1 MMGYLSSIF
10 NRHSLLGSYMIA
22 PFEEDKPDQERPEI
36 RSEVQQFFD
45 PDGPLSRDKAFGYEP
60 RPQQAEMADI
70 VARAIEEGK
79 HLAIEAGTGVG
90 KSLAYL
96 IPAIKAALDLNIQV
110 VVSTYTI
117 SLQEQLIKKDLPLIK
132 RLLGKPFK
140 AVMAK
145 GRSNYLCLRRLARAR
160 QMEKDLFKPDDAL
173 EVDRIQAWAD
183 HAFDGSLQSMD
194 FQPSPEVWQNVQVEA
209 GNCMWQRCPEYQQ
222 CYFMQARREMRD
234 AHVVVVNHSLFFA
247 DLALKG
253 QGASLLPDYRIAIL
267 DEAHQLEQIAS
278 QHLGIRLSQAGV
290 EYWLRRLYSADG
302 SKGLLVALRQGR
314 AAQQVMDIRS
324 ELARLIQ
331 ELEQWAGIDQGA
343 FTKVIPEALGIPT
356 TLPQKIDGLLAEL
369 RIIHDENENI
379 DVRAELSASRRRGAE
394 IRMMTDMFLN
404 QSLEDQV
411 YWLQRE
417 GTRRKQ
423 LVMYS
428 APIEVG
434 PHLKQQL
441 FLDDRTIIMTSA
453 TLAVNNSLDYFTH
466 RIGAESA
473 QANAVGSPYEY
484 ARQMTIHIPKN
495 MPEPTA
501 GDSYVKAC
509 AEAVIH
515 YTNQSRA
522 RAFVLCT
529 NSKFMRDLHAL
540 TVSRLVDSGY
550 SVYSQHDGVPRHT
563 MIERFKSESAG
574 VLFGLDS
581 FWMGVD
587 VRGDALSNVII
598 TKLPFAVPDE
608 PVIKARMNRITEQG
622 GDAFKEYSLPEAI
635 LKFRQGVGRLIRSS
649 TDTGIVVILDPRI
662 HKKWYGK
669 YFLKAL
675 PDAPVVWDEL

>member
-1 MMGYLSSIF
+1 
-10 NRHSLLGSYMIA
+10 MIA
-22 PFEEDKPDQERPEI
+22 PYDENNPEPARPEI
-36 RSEVQQFFD
+36 RDEVRGFFA
-45 PDGPLSRDKAFGYEP
+45 PDGPLSREATFGYEP
-60 RPQQAEMADI
+60 RPQQAEMADA
-70 VARAIEEGK
+70 VALAIEEGR

-96 IPAIKAALDLNIQV
+96 IPAIKAALDMNIQV

-132 RLLGKPFK
+132 KLLGKPFK

-160 QMEKDLFKPDDAL
+160 HMEKDLFKPDDAV

-194 FQPSPEVWQNVQVEA
+194 FQPSPEVWQSVQVEA

-222 CYFMQARREMRD
+222 CYFMQARRDMRD
-234 AHVVVVNHSLFFA
+234 AHVIVVNHSLYFA

-267 DEAHQLEQIAS
+267 DEAHQLEQVAS

-302 SKGLLVALRQGR
+302 TKGLLVALRQGR
-314 AAQQVMDIRS
+314 AAQQIMDIRGELGRLIS
-324 ELARLIQ
+324 EL
-331 ELEQWAGIDQGA
+331 ENWAGIGHAGA
-343 FTKVIPEALGIPT
+343 FTKVIPQPLGIPT

-369 RIIHDENENI
+369 RIIHDENEDI
-379 DVRAELSASRRRGAE
+379 DIRAELSASRRRGAE
-394 IRMMTDMFLN
+394 IRMMTDMYLN

-417 GTRRKQ
+417 GARRKQ

-434 PHLKQQL
+434 PHLQKQL
-441 FLDDRTIIMTSA
+441 FTEDRTIIMTSA
-453 TLAVNNSLDYFTH
+453 TLAVNDTLDYFI
-466 RIGAESA
+466 RRVGAESA
-473 QANAVGSPYEY
+473 KTASVGSPYDYE
-484 ARQMTIHIPKN
+484 RQMTIHIPKS

-501 GDSYVKAC
+501 GEAYVKAC

-515 YTNQSRA
+515 YTNHSRA
-522 RAFVLCT
+522 RAFILCT
-529 NSKFMRDLHAL
+529 NAKFMRDLHAL

-563 MIERFKSESAG
+563 MIERFKSETAG

-587 VRGDALSNVII
+587 VRGEALSNVII

-608 PVIKARMNRITEQG
+608 PVIKARMDRITEQG
-622 GDAFKEYSLPEAI
+622 GDAFKQYSLPEAI

-662 HKKWYGK
+662 HKKWYGR

-675 PDAPVVWDEL
+675 PNAPVVWDEMRL

>member
-1 MMGYLSSIF
+1 MKGCLSSIF
-10 NRHSLLGSYMIA
+10 NRHPLLGSYMIA
-22 PFEEDKPDQERPEI
+22 PFEEDKPEQERPEI
-36 RSEVQQFFD
+36 RSEVQQFFH
-45 PDGPLSRDKAFGYEP
+45 PDGPLSRDAAFGYEP
-60 RPQQAEMADI
+60 RPQQSEMADI

-222 CYFMQARREMRD
+222 CYFMQARRELRD

-267 DEAHQLEQIAS
+267 DEAHQLEQVAS

-290 EYWLRRLYSADG
+290 EYWLRRLYSVDG

-314 AAQQVMDIRS
+314 AAQQIMDIRS
-324 ELARLIQ
+324 ELARLIH

-343 FTKVIPEALGIPT
+343 FSKVIPEPLGIPT
-356 TLPQKIDGLLAEL
+356 TLPQKIDGLLSEL

-379 DVRAELSASRRRGAE
+379 DIRAELSASRRRGAE

-441 FLDDRTIIMTSA
+441 FLEDRTIIMTSA
-453 TLAVNNSLDYFTH
+453 TLAVNDSLDYFTH

-473 QANAVGSPYEY
+473 QANSVGSPYDY

-515 YTNQSRA
+515 YTTQSRA

-529 NSKFMRDLHAL
+529 NAKFMRDLHAL
-540 TVSRLVDSGY
+540 TVSRLVDSGF

-563 MIERFKSESAG
+563 MIERFKTETAG

-587 VRGDALSNVII
+587 VRGEALSNVII

-675 PDAPVVWDEL
+675 PDAPVMYDEI